1 MVDDRPEAGVMA
13 TGQVTGLIDDLPSCA
28 ELIDRIMA
36 EADAVLDR
44 LTGLAGSAGVGRLD
58 AGV

>member
-1 MVDDRPEAGVMA
+1 MVEGRGEFGVMA

-36 EADAVLDR
+36 QARAVLDR
-44 LTGLAGSAGVGRLD
+44 LAAPAVGQANAGV
-58 AGV
+58 

>member
-1 MVDDRPEAGVMA
+1 MVEDRPEAGVMA
-13 TGQVTGLIDDLPSCA
+13 TGQVAGLIDDLPSCA
-28 ELIDRIMA
+28 ELIDRIMG

-44 LTGLAGSAGVGRLD
+44 LRRLD